1 MRIKT
6 IGNGL
11 PYCED
16 CPNANENKNACAS
29 YWRPQTGTKHGF
41 PVIQEDGSLWNC
53 PKDSFVKNG
62 NEKE

>member
-1 MRIKT
+1 MKIKI

-16 CPNANENKNACAS
+16 CPNENKSVCAS

-41 PVIQEDGSLWNC
+41 PIIQEDGSIWNC
-53 PKDSFVKNG
+53 PKDSFVKKG
-62 NEKE
+62 VV